1 MKVLNKETHMKSIKS
16 LLMYLIIFI
25 FILSLTASFEGSV
38 IVENDLKD
46 LSLANKNMKMIF
58 YDTYKTDD
66 EVVVD
71 EENQITEYALG
82 STGDEVLIYEKILYY
97 TDYLKKDPD
106 GNFDET
112 TKTAVLAYQ
121 EEQGLE
127 TNGTMDAA
135 TITALL
141 DEEITYRKGQKGE
154 EILKYQMILYY
165 IDELTQYPNGEFGDA
180 TVAAVTSYQGKNG
193 LEATGAI
200 DQATLLSLAA
210 EAITY
215 KQGKKGEVI
224 EELQNR
230 LKTLGYLTGEVDGQ
244 YGSKTVEAVKKFQ
257 ADKQITQ
264 TGEIDPQ
271 TAKLIEQK

>member
-1 MKVLNKETHMKSIKS
+1 MKSIKS
-16 LLMYLIIFI
+16 LLMYLIIFM
-25 FILSLTASFEGSV
+25 FILSLTASFEGAA

-46 LSLANKNMKMIF
+46 LSLSNKNMKMVF
-58 YDTYKTDD
+58 YDTYKTDE

-71 EENQITEYALG
+71 DENQITEYALG

-97 TDYLKKDPD
+97 TGYLEKDPD
-106 GNFDET
+106 GNFNET

-121 EEQGLE
+121 EEQGFE
-127 TNGTMDAA
+127 TNGTLDAE

-141 DEEITYRKGQKGE
+141 DEEIAYSKGQKGE

-165 IDELTQYPNGEFGDA
+165 MDQMTQYPNGEYGDA
-180 TVAAVTSYQGKNG
+180 TVAAVTSYQENNG
-193 LEATGAI
+193 LEATGSI
-200 DQATLLSLAA
+200 DQATMLSLAA

-215 KQGKKGEVI
+215 KPGKKGDAI
-224 EELQNR
+224 KALQNR

-271 TAKLIEQK
+271 TAKLMEQE

>member
-1 MKVLNKETHMKSIKS
+1 MKSIKS